1 MGKRGFVIV
10 FGVFGAVILCA
21 LLWLSLTTAESA
33 GNYVYLYPWAD
44 KALWLV
50 FGPAVAISMAATV
63 CVGSVAQY
71 FNLNQ
76 YEFFFGAVDILL
88 IYGTMFAS
96 MFAAAFL
103 EFAVVGYFVRLI
115 YEKARKKVI

>member
-1 MGKRGFVIV
+1 MGRKSLAAGFGI
-10 FGVFGAVILCA
+10 FGMVILYT
-21 LLWLSLTTAESA
+21 LLRLSLTTVQSPESA

-63 CVGSVAQY
+63 CVGFVAQY
-71 FNLNQ
+71 LNLNQ

-115 YEKARKKVI
+115 Y